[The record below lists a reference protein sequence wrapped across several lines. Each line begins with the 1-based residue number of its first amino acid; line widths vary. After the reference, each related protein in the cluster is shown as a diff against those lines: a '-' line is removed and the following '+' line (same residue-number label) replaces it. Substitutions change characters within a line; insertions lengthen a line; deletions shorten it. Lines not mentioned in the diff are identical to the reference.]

1 MLVFCWLFIDIAI
14 TDFKEKSLLLK
25 LSLAELNLILFHSF
39 SLQDF
44 LCKIHDKLLKITLP
58 SLTC

>member
-1 MLVFCWLFIDIAI
+1 MLVVCWLFIDLAI

-39 SLQDF
+39 SLQGF
-44 LCKIHDKLLKITLP
+44 LCKIHG
-58 SLTC
+58 